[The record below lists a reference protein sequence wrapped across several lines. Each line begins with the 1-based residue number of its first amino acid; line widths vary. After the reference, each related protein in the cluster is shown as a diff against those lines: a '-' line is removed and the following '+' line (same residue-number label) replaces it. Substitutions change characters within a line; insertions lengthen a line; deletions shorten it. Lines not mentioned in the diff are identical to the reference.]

1 VVATINLAV
10 AINVTMEINVAVAI
24 HVIAAINMLTE
35 NKVIAALITHST
47 NNRFRKKAS
56 LAFIPL
62 ELKHR
67 QLYFSIYLPNEDS

>member
-1 VVATINLAV
+1 MTV
-10 AINVTMEINVAVAI
+10 AINVTVEINVAVAI
-24 HVIAAINMLTE
+24 NVIAAINMLTE